1 LIELNAASSS
11 NVVEVFGRPRLLVSL
26 VRSFSVQL
34 AIAHAAVTSIAHRLR
49 IALSRRVDFD
59 AQMWRCRIRR

>member
-1 LIELNAASSS
+1 
-11 NVVEVFGRPRLLVSL
+11 VEAFGRPRLSVSL

-49 IALSRRVDFD
+49 IALSRRVDVD